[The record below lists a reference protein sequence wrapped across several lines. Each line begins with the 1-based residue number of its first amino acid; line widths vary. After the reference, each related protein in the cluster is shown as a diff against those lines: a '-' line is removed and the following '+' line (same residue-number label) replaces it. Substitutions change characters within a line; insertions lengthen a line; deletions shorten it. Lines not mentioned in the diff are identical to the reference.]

1 MSPNVQRKQFDSSVP
16 NKRKYTLTNATS
28 IRKVNSNMIESQGTD
43 IKEENAPEKRE
54 KDYGVSF
61 GINGQSQIE
70 GAGAANESLLKSK
83 TESEKAKFDEQREAR
98 NSDHTHYHEFLHP
111 NQAKEQQKNKGEE

>member
-1 MSPNVQRKQFDSSVP
+1 MTRKLSHNRMPMMSPNVQRKQFDSSVP

-61 GINGQSQIE
+61 GING
-70 GAGAANESLLKSK
+70 
-83 TESEKAKFDEQREAR
+83 
-98 NSDHTHYHEFLHP
+98 
-111 NQAKEQQKNKGEE
+111 